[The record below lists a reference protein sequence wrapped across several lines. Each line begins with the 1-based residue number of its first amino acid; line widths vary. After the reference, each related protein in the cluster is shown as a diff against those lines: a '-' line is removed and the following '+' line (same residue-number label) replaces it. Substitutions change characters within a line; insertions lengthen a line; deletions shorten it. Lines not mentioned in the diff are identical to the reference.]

1 MMRNL
6 YYCSG
11 GVSDTHLE
19 PCTADVFNAIVDSDH
34 TRKLVQAYRNGAP
47 ERESKQRLPLLYYQG
62 VLDQDKYQ
70 DYCKKSLELG
80 QKPKG
85 SRNSEFMLPVDRR
98 MLDWDHE
105 DNPQALFQRIMA
117 KLEENNMQK
126 HLLLAHVTPS
136 GKGLR
141 AVMESPEE
149 TKGMSIE
156 EAQKWWCQLLEV
168 PDTDPKCKD
177 ICRGSFAPMREDI
190 FVLHERLFSPCV
202 VTPVENPSL
211 TTQSPPIALESKT
224 VAQHGTTCAS
234 FPNRELLIK
243 ELEDELGGLPKE
255 GERNNFLLKMA
266 QCLAIV
272 CGRNPDTLMQMLPH
286 YGQDEGEFRSTVHS
300 ACNYDFN
307 LTYQQIV
314 DRVLDRLQGVCG
326 TQPLPPEM
334 PLEQMLPASLKTLV
348 MGTPEECKQALTMQS
363 FSAWATYLFNVS
375 FMDASERPT
384 EVAFFTLC
392 IGESGAGK
400 SAMDHPLDCILKKLK
415 LRDDEN
421 RNKIE
426 TWKREC
432 RLASKSKDKPKPP
445 QNCIVQCIGTN
456 LTHAAFMKMMQEA
469 KGRALY
475 IHTPEL
481 DALKHINDGKD
492 PLSLL
497 READDH
503 AFHGQERA
511 SIEAESINVKLY
523 LHVAAA
529 STPRQ
534 AQDFFR
540 RGVAKGNL
548 GRLSVSTIVKDKDDW
563 GEEIPVFEN
572 QTEEYA
578 QSLLPFVER
587 LEQAH
592 GLYNLP
598 EAKEWARRLQSRL
611 AGKARERNDVVYKNL
626 IGRAVKSGFWRAMML
641 YIMEGEQWT
650 KEIEDFASW
659 SVEYDLWCKMHFFGP
674 ELRRQLLAETP
685 TPRSTTNR
693 DVLSQMPNTFSRDDI
708 RQEYILRGKSKSQA
722 DNALSQWVRRGKL
735 TLDKEQHMFIK
746 TRSGAEI

>member
-1 MMRNL
+1 MKKNL

-11 GVSDTHLE
+11 GVSDTILK
-19 PCTADVFNAIVDSDH
+19 PCTADVFNAIVDSEH
-34 TRKLVQAYRNGAP
+34 TEKLVQAYRNDAP
-47 ERESKQRLPLLYYQG
+47 EKESKLRLPLLYYQG
-62 VLDQDKYQ
+62 VLDQEKYQ
-70 DYCKKSLELG
+70 DYCQKCMEQG

-85 SRNSEFMLPVDRR
+85 SRNSEFMLPVDRL

-105 DNPQALFQRIMA
+105 NNPQALFQRIMD
-117 KLEENNMQK
+117 KLEEKDMLK

-141 AVMESPEE
+141 AVMETPAE
-149 TKGMSIE
+149 TKDMSIE
-156 EAQKWWCQLLEV
+156 ETQKWWCHLLEV

-177 ICRGSFAPMREDI
+177 ICRGSFAPTRKDI
-190 FVLHERLFSPCV
+190 FLVDERLFSPHV
-202 VTPVENPSL
+202 VTPIEKPSL
-211 TTQSPPIALESKT
+211 TTPAPPVAEECKT
-224 VAQHGTTCAS
+224 LAQQGTSCTNL
-234 FPNRELLIK
+234 PNHERLIM
-243 ELEDELGGLPKE
+243 ELERELGGLPRE

-272 CGRNPDTLMQMLPH
+272 CGRSPDKLMQMLPH
-286 YGQDEGEFRSTVHS
+286 YGQEESEFRSTVHS

-326 TQPLPPEM
+326 MHALPPEM
-334 PLEQMLPASLKTLV
+334 PQEQMLPTSLRVLV
-348 MGTPEECKQALTMQS
+348 KGTPEECKQALTIQS
-363 FSAWATYLFNVS
+363 FSAWATYLYDVS

-392 IGESGAGK
+392 IGESGTGK
-400 SAMDHPLDCILKKLK
+400 SALDHPLDCILKKVK
-415 LRDDEN
+415 NRDEMN
-421 RNKIE
+421 RNTIE
-426 TWKREC
+426 SWKREC

-548 GRLSVSTIVKDKDDW
+548 GRLSLSTIVKDKDDW

-598 EAKEWARRLQSRL
+598 EAKDWARKLQSYL
-611 AGKARERNDVVYKNL
+611 AGKAREHNDMVYKNL

-650 KEIEDFASW
+650 KEIEDFAAW
-659 SVEYDLWCKMHFFGP
+659 SVEYDLWCKMHFFGT

-693 DVLSQMPNTFSRDDI
+693 DVLAQMPNTFSREDI
-708 RQEYILRGKSKSQA
+708 RREYILRGKSKSQA
-722 DNALSQWVRRGKL
+722 DSALSQWVRRGKL
-735 TLDKEQHMFIK
+735 TLDKEKHVFTK
-746 TRSGAEI
+746 N